1 VLASGA
7 VAPSVD
13 VVLNRNARRLLPQG
27 GLLDTL
33 AQVAVREGARVHETR
48 DLDDL
53 ERAAADISTRGT
65 EAVVLAGGDGSCMA
79 GVSALVRAFA
89 GTPLPAFALAP
100 AGTVGTIARNID
112 ARHRNAETVIRDAC
126 RGTTR
131 KVLWPTL
138 RVDDAEARRY
148 VGFIFGCGLVQRFF
162 EVYDASPR
170 GVGAAASIAARV
182 FVGSLID
189 SKLARQV
196 LDPVACRVTVDG
208 HMQPATSYS
217 LVVASVVRDVGI
229 GFRVTYRAGEENERF
244 HVVASGLPPKS
255 LGFQVPRVL
264 AGRPLQGE
272 PRIDT
277 LASSL
282 RVDFAGD
289 DGAYVLD
296 GELVQARWVNVIAG
310 PVLKL
315 LVAP

>member
-1 VLASGA
+1 
-7 VAPSVD
+7 VARSVD
-13 VVLNRNARRLLPQG
+13 VVLNRNARRLQPQA

-33 AQVAVREGARVHETR
+33 AQVAARDGARVHETR

-53 ERAAADISTRGT
+53 ERAAVDISERGT
-65 EAVVLAGGDGSCMA
+65 DAVVLAGGDGSCMA

-89 GTPLPAFALAP
+89 GIPLPAVALAP

-112 ARHRNAETVIRDAC
+112 GHHRSAQTVIRDVC
-126 RGTTR
+126 RGAGRTIP
-131 KVLWPTL
+131 WPTL
-138 RVDDAEARRY
+138 QVDDAEARRH

-162 EVYDASPR
+162 EVYDVSPR
-170 GVGAAASIAARV
+170 GVGAAAGIAARV
-182 FVGSLID
+182 FVGSLFD

-196 LDPVACRVTVDG
+196 LDPVSCTATVDG
-208 HMQPATSYS
+208 HVQPATSYS

-244 HVVASGLPPKS
+244 HVVASGLAPKS

-264 AGRPLQGE
+264 AGRPLRGE

-277 LASSL
+277 LARSL

-296 GELVQARWVNVIAG
+296 GELVRARWVSVVAG